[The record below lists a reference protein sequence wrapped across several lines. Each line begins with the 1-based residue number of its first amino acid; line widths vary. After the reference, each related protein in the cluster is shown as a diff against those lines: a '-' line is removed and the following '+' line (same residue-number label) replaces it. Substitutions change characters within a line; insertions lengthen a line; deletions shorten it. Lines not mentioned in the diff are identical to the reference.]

1 MKNVKKIL
9 TVVFSVSFC
18 LFCLISPTD
27 AKAAA
32 AVGINRCISIIIPS
46 LYAMMTASVL
56 LMKCGVLSSA
66 GRYISPITRRIFGMN
81 GEMGVIFL
89 FSLFSGYPV
98 GAKMIYS
105 MYTEG
110 RLPKKTAELMA
121 GLCFGA
127 GTAFIFGCAAST
139 AEIGRLIL
147 ASNFIAE
154 ILLAIILS
162 FYFRKNPIEEK
173 KCKSDISANILTDS
187 VTSAG
192 KSLGDMCLCVVVFSV
207 FTKIVK
213 KTGII
218 HRFAE
223 AFRFSDSIF
232 SAVLDITAISETSAD
247 IPITAA
253 LISFGGVCVFFQIS
267 AIFHGKLSI
276 MPLVMIRTVT
286 AIISYCICR
295 ILQPFFIS
303 EEVTAVFAS
312 SGCMYR
318 EVSPIPSIMLILM
331 TGIVI
336 AESAKIKDMS
346 KADSQ

>member
-18 LFCLISPTD
+18 LFCLFSSRD
-27 AKAAA
+27 VKSAAI
-32 AVGINRCISIIIPS
+32 VGINRCISIIIPS
-46 LYAMMTASVL
+46 LYAMITASVL
-56 LMKCGVLSSA
+56 LMKCGILSAA
-66 GRYISPITRRIFGMN
+66 GQYISPITRFIFGIN
-81 GEMGVIFL
+81 GEMGAIFL

-110 RLPKKTAELMA
+110 RLPKKTAEIMA
-121 GLCFGA
+121 SLCFGA
-127 GTAFIFGCAAST
+127 GAAFIFGCAAST
-139 AEIGRLIL
+139 AKIGRLIL

-173 KCKSDISANILTDS
+173 KYKSDISANILTDS

-192 KSLGDMCLCVVVFSV
+192 KSLGDMCLCVVIFSV
-207 FTKIVK
+207 FTKALEK
-213 KTGII
+213 SGII

-223 AFRFSDSIF
+223 AFGFSDSVF
-232 SAVLDITAISETSAD
+232 SAVLDITAISEISAD
-247 IPITAA
+247 IPTAAA

-267 AIFHGKLSI
+267 AIFRGKLSI
-276 MPLVMIRTVT
+276 FPLVMIRTVT

-312 SGCMYR
+312 SGYMYR

-336 AESAKIKDMS
+336 AESAKISRKTPVE
-346 KADSQ
+346 